1 MDEKQ
6 LMKGIKE
13 MCSRAGK
20 TQEAGNAFYE
30 KLKADEEIC
39 QEFAFYMENGS
50 FACKAKV
57 SGYTVVDILIWQ
69 MDHFKAWLDRDV
81 SGSRENK
88 DQMVLM
94 AFDTLLSMKKE
105 PDKYIQKMQYETG
118 TDYPDKY

>member
-1 MDEKQ
+1 MNEEQ
-6 LMKGIKE
+6 LLEGIKE
-13 MCSRAGK
+13 LCSRAGK
-20 TQEAGNAFYE
+20 TKEDAEAFYE

-39 QEFAFYMENGS
+39 REFVFYMENGS
-50 FACKAKV
+50 FSCSVKV
-57 SGYTVVDILIWQ
+57 AGYTVVDILIWQ

-94 AFDTLLSMKKE
+94 AFDTFLSMKKE
-105 PDKYIQKMQYETG
+105 PDRYIQKMQYETG

>member
-13 MCSRAGK
+13 MCSRAGETK
-20 TQEAGNAFYE
+20 EAGEVFYE
-30 KLKADEEIC
+30 KLKADEEVC